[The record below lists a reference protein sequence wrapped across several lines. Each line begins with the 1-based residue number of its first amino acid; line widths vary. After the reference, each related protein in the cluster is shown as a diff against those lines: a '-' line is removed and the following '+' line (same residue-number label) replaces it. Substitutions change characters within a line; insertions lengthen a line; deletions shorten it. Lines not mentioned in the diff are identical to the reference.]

1 MTQFMRMVG
10 GLALAALMTACG
22 GGGGSPGTTTSGT
35 GTTPSGTGTTT
46 TVTGTTT
53 AAATPTVIL
62 RLVNSAGSTVSNN
75 AVTAGSIVY
84 AQATV
89 KDAAGVPV
97 ANKLVVFV
105 SGSNLVGF
113 QPVTGQVLTDS
124 SGVAKVQLVPTSL
137 TAAGA
142 ETLTVNS
149 TVAGTNLSASMDI
162 QTSPAN
168 VTLSNFVPSQNTLS
182 AFQSTLVS
190 VDVAVN
196 GAAAVSTPVQVGF
209 ASNCGT
215 FSPAQSTSNSS
226 GKAVTTFQASGC
238 TGGTA
243 TLSASAVGATAIQ
256 AAVTVQTA
264 LPTNMLFVSATPS
277 TIFTSQASFGIKQ
290 SIVIFKVVD
299 ASGNA
304 VGASTNVQVSLS
316 SSAIASGV
324 VFADTNSTT
333 PKVVATDVNGEI
345 AVIVK
350 SGSVPT
356 PLSLDAKLVSNPL
369 VAASSAG
376 LSVNS
381 GQPVQSF
388 FSLSASTFNIEGWSF
403 DNESTNVNVLVADR
417 LGQPVPAG
425 TPISFITEGGQ
436 ITASCSVVIDANN
449 KSGCTVT
456 LVSQAFRPGNGRV
469 TVLAYTEGEEAFIDA
484 NGNNKYDV
492 GETFYDMGQPFL
504 DSNENGVWD
513 LSPAEQKVG
522 DASTSGA
529 GIGSLPCA
537 DHQFLVA
544 NVANTCDGAW
554 GTTRVRAQAVI
565 VFSTSFAKFPTFF
578 DISPSGISLVLSDQ
592 NDNSMPFGTAVTATI
607 SGGVNCGVKEVIPA
621 TVPNGTN
628 PTQHRVIIS
637 SGSAPTDTCSGAEV
651 SIKATTLKGNA
662 TLLGSVVIP

>member
-1 MTQFMRMVG
+1 MTHFMRMVG
-10 GLALAALMTACG
+10 GLLLAALMTACG
-22 GGGGSPGTTTSGT
+22 GGGGSPGATSGT
-35 GTTPSGTGTTT
+35 GTPTPGTGTTT
-46 TVTGTTT
+46 GTTT
-53 AAATPTVIL
+53 VVTTPTVNL
-62 RLVNSAGSTVSNN
+62 SLVNSAGSPVTNN
-75 AVTAGSIVY
+75 AVTAGGIVY

-89 KDAAGVPV
+89 KDGAGAPV

-113 QPVTGQVLTDS
+113 QPLTGQVLTDS
-124 SGVAKVQLVPTSL
+124 TGVAKVQLVPASL

-142 ETLTVNS
+142 GTLTVNT
-149 TVAGTNLSASMDI
+149 TVAGTNLSASVDI

-196 GAAAVSTPVQVGF
+196 GVPAVSTPVQVGF
-209 ASNCGT
+209 TSNCGS
-215 FSPAQSTSNSS
+215 FSPTQSTSNSS
-226 GKAVTTFQASGC
+226 GKAVTTFQATGC

-243 TLSASAVGATAIQ
+243 TLSVSAVGASAIQ
-256 AAVTVQTA
+256 TTVTVQA
-264 LPTNMLFVSATPS
+264 ASATNMLFVSATPP
-277 TIFTSQASFGIKQ
+277 TIFTSQASFGVKQ
-290 SIVIFKVVD
+290 STVKFKVVD

-304 VGASTNVQVSLS
+304 IGASTNVQISLS

-324 VFADTNSTT
+324 VFADTNATT
-333 PKVVATDVNGEI
+333 PKVVTTDVNGEV

-369 VAASSAG
+369 ITASSAG

-388 FSLSASTFNIEGWSF
+388 FSLSASTYNIEGWSF
-403 DNESTNVNVLVADR
+403 DNESTSINILVADR

-449 KSGCTVT
+449 KSGCTVS
-456 LVSQAFRPGNGRV
+456 LVSQAFRPSNGRV
-469 TVLAYTEGEEAFIDA
+469 AVLAYTEGEEAFVDA
-484 NGNNKYDV
+484 NGNNKYDL
-492 GETFYDMGQPFL
+492 GETFFDMGQPFL
-504 DSNENGVWD
+504 DSNENAVWD
-513 LSPAEQKVG
+513 LIPAEQKVG
-522 DASTSGA
+522 DPSTPGA
-529 GIGSLPCA
+529 GIGSVACPA
-537 DHQFLVA
+537 HQFLVA
-544 NVANTCDGAW
+544 NVADTCDGVW

-565 VFSTSFAKFPTFF
+565 VFSTSFAKIPVFF
-578 DISPSGISLVLSDQ
+578 NVSSSGISLVLSDQ
-592 NDNSMPFGTAVTATI
+592 NGNSMPFGTAVTATI
-607 SGGVNCGVKEVIPA
+607 SGGVNCSVKEVIPA

-628 PTQHRVIIS
+628 PTQHRVIITQGS
-637 SGSAPTDTCSGAEV
+637 SAGDTCSGAEV

>member
-1 MTQFMRMVG
+1 MTQLMKILG
-10 GLALAALMTACG
+10 GLLLAVLMTACG
-22 GGGGSPGTTTSGT
+22 GGGGSPGTTSTGGGGT
-35 GTTPSGTGTTT
+35 GTSTPGGTTTT
-46 TVTGTTT
+46 TVT
-53 AAATPTVIL
+53 ATPTL
-62 RLVNSAGSTVSNN
+62 ALSLVNSAGSAVTNN
-75 AVTAGSIVY
+75 AVTAGGIVY

-89 KDAAGVPV
+89 KDASGAPV
-97 ANKLVVFV
+97 ANKLVVFI
-105 SGSNLVGF
+105 SGSDLVGF

-124 SGVAKVQLVPTSL
+124 IGVAKVQLVPASL

-168 VTLSNFVPSQNTLS
+168 VSLSNFVPSQNTLS

-196 GAAAVSTPVQVGF
+196 GVPAVSTPVQVGF
-209 ASNCGT
+209 TSNCGS
-215 FSPAQSTSNSS
+215 FSPPQSTSNSS
-226 GKAVTTFQASGC
+226 GKAVTTFQATGC

-243 TLSASAVGATAIQ
+243 TLSVSAVGASAIQ
-256 AAVTVQTA
+256 AAVTVQA
-264 LPTNMLFVSATPS
+264 ASPTNMLFVSATPS
-277 TIFTSQASFGIKQ
+277 TIYTSQASFGVKQ
-290 SIVIFKVVD
+290 STVKFKVVD

-304 VGASTNVQVSLS
+304 IGASTNVQISLS

-333 PKVVATDVNGEI
+333 AKVVTTDVNGEV

-369 VAASSAG
+369 IVASSAG

-403 DNESTNVNVLVADR
+403 DNESTNINVLVADR

-436 ITASCSVVIDANN
+436 VTASCSVIIDANN
-449 KSGCTVT
+449 KSGCTVS
-456 LVSQAFRPGNGRV
+456 LVSQAFRPINGRV
-469 TVLAYTEGEEAFIDA
+469 TVLAYTEGEEAFVDA
-484 NGNNKYDV
+484 NGNNKYDL
-492 GETFYDMGQPFL
+492 GETFFDMGQPFL
-504 DSNENGVWD
+504 DSNENTVWD

-522 DASTSGA
+522 DSSTPGA
-529 GIGSLPCA
+529 GIGSLACPG
-537 DHQFLVA
+537 HQFLIA
-544 NVANTCDGAW
+544 NVANTCNGAW

-565 VFSTSFAKFPTFF
+565 VFSTSFAKSPTFF
-578 DISPSGISLVLSDQ
+578 NVSTSGLSLVLSDL
-592 NDNSMPFGTAVTATI
+592 NDNAMPSGTVVSATV
-607 SGGVNCGVKEVIPA
+607 SGGTNCSFKEVIPA

-628 PTQHRVIIS
+628 PTQHRVIITK
-637 SGSAPTDTCSGAEV
+637 GSAEADTCSGAEV
-651 SIKATTLKGNA
+651 SVKATTSKGNA
-662 TLLGSVVIP
+662 TLLGSVNIP

>member
-1 MTQFMRMVG
+1 
-10 GLALAALMTACG
+10 
-22 GGGGSPGTTTSGT
+22 
-35 GTTPSGTGTTT
+35 
-46 TVTGTTT
+46 
-53 AAATPTVIL
+53 
-62 RLVNSAGSTVSNN
+62 
-75 AVTAGSIVY
+75 VTAGGIVY

-89 KDAAGVPV
+89 KDAAGAPV

-113 QPVTGQVLTDS
+113 QPLTGQVLTDS
-124 SGVAKVQLVPTSL
+124 SGVAKVQLVPASL

-142 ETLTVNS
+142 ETLTVNA
-149 TVAGTNLSASMDI
+149 TVAGANLSASMDI

-196 GAAAVSTPVQVGF
+196 GVPAVSTPVQVGF
-209 ASNCGT
+209 TSNCGS
-215 FSPAQSTSNSS
+215 FSPPQSTSNSG
-226 GKAVTTFQASGC
+226 GKAVTTFQATGC

-243 TLSASAVGATAIQ
+243 TLSVSAVGASAIQ
-256 AAVTVQTA
+256 TAVTVQA
-264 LPTNMLFVSATPS
+264 ASPTNMLFVSATPP
-277 TIFTSQASFGIKQ
+277 TIFTSQASFGVKQ
-290 SIVIFKVVD
+290 STVKFKVVD

-304 VGASTNVQVSLS
+304 IGASTNVQISLS

-333 PKVVATDVNGEI
+333 PKVVTTDVNGEV

-369 VAASSAG
+369 IVASSAG

-388 FSLSASTFNIEGWSF
+388 FSLSASTYNIEGWSF
-403 DNESTNVNVLVADR
+403 DNASTSINILVADR

-436 ITASCSVVIDANN
+436 VTASCSVVIDANN
-449 KSGCTVT
+449 KSGCAVT
-456 LVSQAFRPGNGRV
+456 LVSQAFRPSNGRV
-469 TVLAYTEGEEAFIDA
+469 TVLAYTEGEEAFVDA

-504 DSNENGVWD
+504 DSNENAVWD
-513 LSPAEQKVG
+513 LIPAEQKVG
-522 DASTSGA
+522 DPSTPGA
-529 GIGSLPCA
+529 GIGSQACPA
-537 DHQFLVA
+537 HQFLVA
-544 NVANTCDGAW
+544 NVANTCDGVW

-565 VFSTSFAKFPTFF
+565 VFSTSFAKIPVFF
-578 DISPSGISLVLSDQ
+578 NVSSSGLSLVLSDQ
-592 NDNSMPFGTAVTATI
+592 NGNAMPSGTAVTATI
-607 SGGVNCGVKEVIPA
+607 SGGTNCSVEEVIPA

-628 PTQHRVIIS
+628 PTQHRVIITK
-637 SGSAPTDTCSGAEV
+637 GSADGDTCSGAEV